1 MKKKILAVTI
11 LSMLLSFS
19 GCGAVEEKPDNV
31 ATEENAGVSAEDD
44 GMEEPKE
51 TQEATAEPSG
61 EVEETPEATKEPQ
74 EEDSKDLQD
83 TEQPQATPEPSVAIK
98 YLDVTFDYFYDSY
111 FDEVSMMYGR
121 YNTIQLHTV
130 EYPELTA
137 AVNAYNEE
145 HARASQGY
153 LDDLEKWATE
163 EYKEYGPEMFMGPY
177 YSQED
182 MFLRRADSQVLSVLE
197 QGHSYS
203 GGAHGSSYFSSLN
216 FDVQTGKEIEL
227 ASVIKDVDS
236 LPKALATEVKE
247 KYPDLSFWTDDVE
260 GLFREYIT
268 PSDPAYAPAFTWT
281 LDYEGVTF
289 YFSDYEL
296 GSYVDGTQQVTVSYS
311 EYPGIL
317 EEKYFANIASD
328 YVLPLP
334 DSWRCSDVDLNGDGV
349 TDYISV
355 KRDYSGGIDFS
366 ESYDVT
372 VNGNTYTQETY
383 CYDLDV
389 YLVKSAGSNYLY
401 VQRTIE
407 NDYQSA
413 CVFAITENSVEYV
426 GEFAGGFGS
435 FTNSLDFEVMK
446 RVDMLSTYFVK
457 ADCYVGENGMPE
469 EIGGVYTINGEF
481 VITSV
486 VDISADLTDESGN
499 LLGTS
504 YIFPAGTSFQLMAT
518 DGATYVD
525 VLAGDGQRC
534 RFYTTPEW
542 PQTVNG
548 MDADSCFETLWY
560 AG

>member
-1 MKKKILAVTI
+1 MKKKILAITI

-31 ATEENAGVSAEDD
+31 ATEESGGASAEDD

-51 TQEATAEPSG
+51 TPEATKEPSG

-74 EEDSKDLQD
+74 DTDSKP
-83 TEQPQATPEPSVAIK
+83 EEPQATPEPPVSTE
-98 YLDVTFDYFYDSY
+98 YLEVTFDYFYDSY
-111 FDEVSMMYGR
+111 YDEVSMMYGR

-130 EYPELTA
+130 KYPELTV

-153 LDDLEKWATE
+153 LDDLKEWAIE
-163 EYKEYGPEMFMGPY
+163 EYKEYGLEMFMGPY

-182 MFLRRADSQVLSVLE
+182 MSLRRADSQVLSVIE

-203 GGAHGSSYFSSLN
+203 GGAHGNTYFSSVN

-227 ASVIKDVDS
+227 ASVIKDMGS
-236 LPKALATEVKE
+236 LPGALETEIKD
-247 KYPDLSFWTDDVE
+247 KYPDLSYWTDDVA
-260 GLFREYIT
+260 GLLQEYIM
-268 PSDPAYAPAFTWT
+268 PSDPAYAPVFTWT

-296 GSYVDGTQQVTVSYS
+296 GSYVDGVQQVTITYS
-311 EYPGIL
+311 EYPEIL
-317 EEKYFANIASD
+317 EEKYFDNIALD
-328 YVLPLP
+328 YVLKLP
-334 DSWRCSDVDLNGDGV
+334 DSWRSSDVDLNGDGV

-372 VNGNTYTQETY
+372 VNGNTFTQETY

-407 NDYQSA
+407 NDYQSV
-413 CVFAITENSVEYV
+413 CVFEITENSVEYID
-426 GEFAGGFGS
+426 EFAGGFGS

-457 ADCYVGENGMPE
+457 ASCYVGKNGMPE
-469 EIGGVYTINGEF
+469 EMGGVYDISGEYI
-481 VITSV
+481 ITSV
-486 VDISADLTDESGN
+486 VDISADLADEGGN

-504 YIFPAGTSFQLMAT
+504 YTFPAGTDFQLMTT

-525 VLAGDGQRC
+525 VLADDGQRC
-534 RFYTTPEW
+534 RFYTSPEW